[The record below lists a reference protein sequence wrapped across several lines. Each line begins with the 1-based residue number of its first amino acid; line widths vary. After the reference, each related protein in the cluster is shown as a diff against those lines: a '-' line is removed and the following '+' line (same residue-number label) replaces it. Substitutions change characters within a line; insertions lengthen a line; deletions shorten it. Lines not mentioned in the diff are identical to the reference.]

1 MYKGKIE
8 FNEYDIAKYPFT
20 IDAIKRLDEIGFTLE
35 DLESVL
41 GGSISERVLER
52 ILNAIH
58 KRTITTDTRY
68 LNSDDEIIAY
78 YVAIMVLAVMRD
90 PYLDRVYAVA
100 EAKRA
105 FEYLLHEPLEKII
118 YISEKTFSWNIK
130 LFTLSNTIYPAIY
143 FTHFIS
149 NVPEQRGL
157 WKLAN
162 RIILNGYV
170 VVNKNE
176 LCRLM
181 ESEIKRKILL
191 DIENMRRQLD
201 LYQTTRI
208 IEEIVARVR
217 NEWTPLKK
225 RAEMTISA
233 IAGKEHRYPP
243 CIRRLLQLAR
253 EGENLSHA
261 ARFALASF
269 LLSIGKSVDDVVAIF
284 STAPDF
290 NESIARYQVEHIAG
304 LRGSRKKYLPF
315 KCENM
320 RIYGLCYPD
329 ELCEKVKHPLQ
340 YLRMKV
346 KKNER

>member
-1 MYKGKIE
+1 MYKSRVE

-20 IDAIKRLDEIGFTLE
+20 VDAIKRLDEIGFTLE

-41 GGSISERVLER
+41 GDTISERAVER

-58 KRTITTDTRY
+58 KKTITTDTKY
-68 LNSDDEIIAY
+68 LHTDEELIAY
-78 YVAIMVLAVMRD
+78 YVTLMALAVLRD

-105 FEYLLHEPLEKII
+105 YEYLLQEPLEKLI
-118 YISEKTFSWNIK
+118 YIAEKTFSWQIR
-130 LFTLSNTIYPAIY
+130 LLTIDSTVYPAIY

-157 WKLAN
+157 WKLVN
-162 RIILNGYV
+162 RIILNGYTI
-170 VVNKNE
+170 VNKNE
-176 LCRLM
+176 LCRLI
-181 ESEIKRKILL
+181 ESEVKRKVLS
-191 DIENMRRQLD
+191 DIENMRNRLD
-201 LYQTTRI
+201 IIQTTKT
-208 IEEIVARVR
+208 IEEIATRIRKV
-217 NEWTPLKK
+217 WYPLKK
-225 RAEMTISA
+225 RAEITITT

-243 CIRRLLQLAR
+243 CIRRLLKLAR

-269 LLSIGKSVDDVVAIF
+269 LLSIGKSVDDVIAIF

-329 ELCEKVKHPLQ
+329 ELCRKVKHPLQ
-340 YLRMKV
+340 YLRIKV
-346 KKNER
+346 KRIE